1 MCGRSISTRTNGSRR
16 KIPTP
21 GGRGNSRA
29 EGSLTQSSRG
39 LKTPPAGREA
49 EKKSRAWGLCGTQ
62 GRELSSKTAR
72 PSELDKV
79 VTGTP
84 NEVPD
89 QVGVTEMTAGTEVS
103 WRLSGSSC
111 LAQTWSGQRKKRLS
125 GHGVLRAQFQLLEKS
140 VRMIV
145 RESSPRSVLG
155 LVAGLVANPRE
166 QVPVPHWALFARSP
180 GEGRLSL

>member
-1 MCGRSISTRTNGSRR
+1 M
-16 KIPTP
+16 
-21 GGRGNSRA
+21 
-29 EGSLTQSSRG
+29 
-39 LKTPPAGREA
+39 
-49 EKKSRAWGLCGTQ
+49 
-62 GRELSSKTAR
+62 
-72 PSELDKV
+72 
-79 VTGTP
+79 TGTP
-84 NEVPD
+84 HEVPD

-125 GHGVLRAQFQLLEKS
+125 GHGVLRAQFQLPEKS

-166 QVPVPHWALFARSP
+166 QVPVPNWDLFARSP
-180 GEGRLSL
+180 DEGRLSL